1 MNVQDVVASV
11 QFVVDPE
18 GKPTG
23 ALLSM
28 DTWNTIIQ
36 VLEEVE
42 DRDLVRAYIKRRRNA
57 SSPEDMGLLSWDEV
71 QTSVAPGELA
81 RDLCY

>member
-1 MNVQDVVASV
+1 MNVRDVVASV

-23 ALLSM
+23 VLLSM

-42 DRDLVRAYIKRRRNA
+42 DQDLLRTYMLRRRAA
-57 SSPEDMGLLSWDEV
+57 SSPDDMGLLSWDEV
-71 QTSVAPGELA
+71 QAELEDT
-81 RDLCY
+81 RPDHETVD